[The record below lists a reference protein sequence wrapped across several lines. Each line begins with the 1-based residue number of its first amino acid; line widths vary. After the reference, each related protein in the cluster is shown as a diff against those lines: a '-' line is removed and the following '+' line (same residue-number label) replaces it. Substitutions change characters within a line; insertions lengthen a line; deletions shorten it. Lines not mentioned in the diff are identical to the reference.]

1 MPVSLKIFSDGLYAI
16 LNLTPSPAGEGWG
29 EVQTAALKQT
39 LPEKRKLDPLP
50 NPLPWEREQI
60 TAPSTFSD
68 GIGKETHL

>member
-1 MPVSLKIFSDGLYAI
+1 M
-16 LNLTPSPAGEGWG
+16 
-29 EVQTAALKQT
+29 QTAVLKQT

-50 NPLPWEREQI
+50 NPLPREREQI

>member
-1 MPVSLKIFSDGLYAI
+1 M
-16 LNLTPSPAGEGWG
+16 
-29 EVQTAALKQT
+29 QTAVLKQT